1 MADHSLL
8 LIEKYLHTLQTC
20 QQKQSVLAHLYFYC
34 FMEHLIS
41 MKCSYSQLAS
51 TAEQKNKVC
60 FFSFRSLRFNYC
72 LFVLHIQCLHGAEGS
87 ERILLLIEK
96 QAAIQCLLQQMAQS
110 LDCDPRKN
118 CLHQVSNTQHSVFV
132 QLRFYCILHI

>member
-1 MADHSLL
+1 MAEHSLL
-8 LIEKYLHTLQTC
+8 LVQKYPHDTLQTC
-20 QQKQSVLAHLYFYC
+20 QRKQSVLAHLYFYC

-51 TAEQKNKVC
+51 TAEHKNKVC
-60 FFSFRSLRFNYC
+60 FCPLGVCDLTLC

-96 QAAIQCLLQQMAQS
+96 QAAIQCLLRQMAQS

-118 CLHQVSNTQHSVFV
+118 CLHQVSNTQHSVFA
-132 QLRFYCILHI
+132 QL